1 MKSLGQRIREERR
14 KLNLTLDQV
23 SQSTGLSKSFLSQIE
38 RTTAEPSISTIK
50 KIARVFGIS
59 VYQLFMDETENS
71 NFLGHLPSKETEAD
85 KKKDFVKDIKI
96 VKANQRKRFIL
107 PSSNISHELITPD
120 LNRQI
125 EMLYIRLSPGDNT
138 GREPVIDAIGEKC
151 FLVLKGALEF
161 RIKDNLYQ
169 LNMGDSIYFPAD
181 FPYSY
186 RGIGNEFIE
195 ALCVLTP
202 PWF

>member
-1 MKSLGQRIREERR
+1 MKTLGQKIREERR

-23 SQSTGLSKSFLSQIE
+23 SQSTGISKSFLSQIE

-50 KIARVFGIS
+50 KIARAFSIS

-107 PSSNISHELITPD
+107 PSSNIAHELITPD

-125 EMLYIRLSPGDNT
+125 EILYIRLSPGDNT

-169 LNMGDSIYFPAD
+169 LHMGDSIYFPAD